1 MHGFIIAGTNSG
13 CGKTTI
19 SIGLM
24 ALLKSRGMK
33 VAPFKTGPDYIDPLF
48 HSKVLDTPSYNLDS
62 FMLSHPALKYLYRKH
77 TKDKDIAIIEGV
89 MGMYDGIGEH
99 FTGSSYELSKILGLP
114 IILVVS
120 CKSLYQSVA
129 AIVKGFMALKV
140 DANVQG
146 VLLNHVPNNEYYQFL
161 KSIIERDCEIPC
173 VGYVPTDRDIAL
185 ESRHLGLI
193 QAEEVDNLSRKV
205 EKLTQI
211 LKDTINIEKLL
222 EISGHKNIQDPGF
235 ALPDMDLSDLHIGVA
250 YDKAFR
256 FYYKDNLELLE
267 LLGAHLYYFSPLES
281 TRLPEKCNCL
291 YIGGGYPEVFAGE
304 LSANKKLLDAIKN
317 AVHNGMPIYAECGG
331 LMYLAERIIALD
343 GQVAE
348 MTGIFNASI
357 QMTHKLQHFGY
368 ALVKYKDV
376 ESTCHEFHHSKIITA
391 GTDPNYTLE
400 FELVKPEKHEQW
412 RCGLKQGNCLAG
424 YAHVHFYS
432 NFQFFKQIV
441 KLWKQTTI

>member
-1 MHGFIIAGTNSG
+1 
-13 CGKTTI
+13 
-19 SIGLM
+19 M
-24 ALLKSRGMK
+24 ALLKSNGMK

-48 HSKVLDTPSYNLDS
+48 HSEVLKTPSYNLDS
-62 FMLSHPALKYLYRKH
+62 FMLSQPALKHLYYKH
-77 TKDKDIAIIEGV
+77 TKDKDIAIVEGV

-99 FTGSSYELSKILGLP
+99 STGSSYELSKILGLP

-120 CKSLYQSVA
+120 CKSLYQSAA
-129 AIVKGFMALKV
+129 AIVKGFMAFKAG
-140 DANVQG
+140 ANVQG

-222 EISGHKNIQDPGF
+222 EISRHSDIQDPGLD
-235 ALPDMDLSDLHIGVA
+235 LPDMDLSDLHIGVA

-267 LLGAHLYYFSPLES
+267 LLGAHLCYFSPLES
-281 TRLPEKCNCL
+281 SGLPEKCNCL
-291 YIGGGYPEVFAGE
+291 YIGGGYPEVFAGK
-304 LSANKKLLDAIKN
+304 LSANKKLLTTIKN
-317 AVHNGMPIYAECGG
+317 AAQNGMPIYAECGG
-331 LMYLAERIIALD
+331 LMYLAEKIIALD

-357 QMTHKLQHFGY
+357 QMTHKLQRFGY
-368 ALVKYKDV
+368 ALVKFAGA
-376 ESTCHEFHHSKIITA
+376 ESKCHEFHHSKIVSTA
-391 GTDPNYTLE
+391 PKPNYTLE
-400 FELVKPEKHEQW
+400 FELTKPEKQGQW
-412 RCGLKQGNCLAG
+412 QCGLKQGNCLAG
-424 YAHVHFYS
+424 YAHIHFYS